1 MDKQEQK
8 APKIPPKYYCYYFCY
23 YFFRV
28 EATPFSIE
36 TIAFTTTLD
45 EFEAFSME
53 TRASCRET
61 QGERESRQWK
71 ESMVR
76 CVSDGGER
84 ERKPTERAQRGEMH
98 ELGEDLVSV
107 VWAVCV
113 SCDMRATVRVYS

>member
-8 APKIPPKYYCYYFCY
+8 APKIPPKYYCYHFCY
-23 YFFRV
+23 YFFRA

-61 QGERESRQWK
+61 QGEREGGRERKSALKREHGEMRERQG
-71 ESMVR
+71 R
-76 CVSDGGER
+76 ER
-84 ERKPTERAQRGEMH
+84 ERESQQREPR
-98 ELGEDLVSV
+98 E
-107 VWAVCV
+107 
-113 SCDMRATVRVYS
+113 VRCMSWVKIW